1 MRGVNHWRI
10 VLQDVPAWKAGT
22 FLLHDLKGYS
32 LCRDF
37 EERQDDLCQIEAFL
51 LGWLLAQRP
60 YIAPIPGTTK
70 LTRLEENLA
79 AAELDLGPE
88 ELDEITVAA
97 SQIQATGERYA
108 PQQLAMV
115 GREAAL
121 KA

>member
-60 YIAPIPGTTK
+60 
-70 LTRLEENLA
+70 
-79 AAELDLGPE
+79 
-88 ELDEITVAA
+88 
-97 SQIQATGERYA
+97 
-108 PQQLAMV
+108 
-115 GREAAL
+115 
-121 KA
+121 